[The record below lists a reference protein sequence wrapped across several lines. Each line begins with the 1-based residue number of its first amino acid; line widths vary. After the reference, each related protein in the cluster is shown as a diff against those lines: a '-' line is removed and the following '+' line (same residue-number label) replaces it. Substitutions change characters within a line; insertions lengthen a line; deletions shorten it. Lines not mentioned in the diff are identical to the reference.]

1 MHKEVSQQNIVGIRN
16 ETGTSD
22 DVYVTGG
29 EELRTRSLAIV
40 GLALL
45 LATILAVGCSPQT
58 PVTPTTPTTPTSPT
72 TPTTP
77 SQPAMQ
83 TFSWRIACDH
93 PTTKGQYYAH
103 VPMMADI
110 EAMSAGQLKISY
122 HPAGEISSAAEVLD
136 FVSSGAVEAG
146 IRWPGYDTG
155 KNTAF
160 DLFANM
166 MTYMGAREYLQWF
179 NFGGGNEVAREIYSK
194 YDLHFIPVGCYPAE
208 SGIRTT
214 KVQIKSIADYKN
226 LKLRI
231 SSKMAGRIAAE
242 LGASPLIVAHAE
254 TYEALSRGTVDG
266 GEMGNF
272 QDDWVAGYQ
281 EVCPYVSTPAW
292 YQISAPMVLIV
303 NEGVWNKLPANLQ
316 SIVTI
321 ACQSAQSYATGMMEH
336 ENYEARQRWLDAGL
350 IINQLPE
357 KDLDTLQQ
365 MAAKLF
371 AEEAAANPDFA
382 KVLDSIVAY
391 GKLSTSYNE
400 EVYGRY
406 RQGVGVPV
414 VWPD

>member
-1 MHKEVSQQNIVGIRN
+1 MREDLGGHLDAVFPVR
-16 ETGTSD
+16 D
-22 DVYVTGG
+22 HVTAIGG
-29 EELRTRSLAIV
+29 EKLKVRSVATV
-40 GLALL
+40 GVALL
-45 LATILAVGCSPQT
+45 LAIGLLVGCAPEQ
-58 PVTPTTPTTPTSPT
+58 PVTPTTPTSPTSPT

-77 SQPAMQ
+77 TAPAAE
-83 TFSWRIACDH
+83 TFEWRIACDH
-93 PTTKGQYYAH
+93 PTTKGQYYSH

-110 EAMSAGQLKISY
+110 EAMSAGQLKVSY
-122 HPAGEISSAAEVLD
+122 YPAGEIASAAEVLD
-136 FVSSGAVEAG
+136 FVSSGSVEGG

-179 NFGGGNEVAREIYSK
+179 NFGGGNEVAQEIYSK
-194 YDLHFIPVGCYPAE
+194 YDIHFIPVGCYPAE

-214 KVQIKSIADYKN
+214 KVQIKTLADYKG

-231 SSKMAGRIAAE
+231 SSKMAGRIAEE

-303 NEGVWNKLPANLQ
+303 NEGAWNKLPDNLR

-336 ENYEARQRWLDAGL
+336 ENYLARQQWLDAGL
-350 IINQLPE
+350 IINRLPE
-357 KDLDTLQQ
+357 KDLDTLQA
-365 MAAKLF
+365 MAARIF
-371 AEEAAANPDFA
+371 SEEAAKNPDFA
-382 KVLDSIVAY
+382 TVLDSIVAY
-391 GKLSTSYNE
+391 GKLSTAYNE

-406 RQGVGVPV
+406 RQGVGIPT